1 MDRLSPTFLVF
12 IGAGLGGV
20 VRHALNNAVP
30 RVFGADYP
38 WATPII
44 NITGS
49 VLMGLLVGWLAF
61 RASGGWSQHVRLFAA
76 TGVLGGYTT
85 FSTFSLEAVLL
96 IERHAYVAAF
106 AYIFGSVL
114 FGVFGLWL
122 AMTMMRGHG

>member
-1 MDRLSPTFLVF
+1 MDRLSPTLLVF

-30 RVFGADYP
+30 KVFGADYP

-61 RASGGWSQHVRLFAA
+61 RASGGWGQHLRLFAA
-76 TGVLGGYTT
+76 TGILGGYTT
-85 FSTFSLEAVLL
+85 FSTFSLETVLL

-106 AYIFGSVL
+106 VYVFGSVL
-114 FGVFGLWL
+114 FGVLGLWL